1 MLVCQDHRII
11 VDKLGLYFCPSVL
24 AGVGSS
30 IQKVETLA
38 GMVKKKMT
46 GLFQVPSYHSLVQ
59 MITFCE
65 NSSVK
70 RRMQVNKTGERIVRE
85 YWEPKSEDLVS
96 GEHIVHQCQKTHI
109 LKPMGKPG
117 WLQMSKNYNPYST
130 APATV
135 F

>member
-46 GLFQVPSYHSLVQ
+46 GLFQVPSY
-59 MITFCE
+59 
-65 NSSVK
+65 NS
-70 RRMQVNKTGERIVRE
+70 N
-85 YWEPKSEDLVS
+85 D
-96 GEHIVHQCQKTHI
+96 HI
-109 LKPMGKPG
+109 LRELICEKENAGE
-117 WLQMSKNYNPYST
+117 
-130 APATV
+130 
-135 F
+135 